1 MNTCLHGVKFRHSTY
16 FENWMLCGKRR
27 VLTIGLKPKNTHTQK
42 SQSEKIKKK
51 TKRQHYS
58 LHKKRQR
65 WVTTQKNNTFLRQR
79 STKARVKDFYFH
91 KIECSFGVNRH
102 RSTINHACTIAPLLF
117 VSRIPKEVYVV
128 RELWQL
134 VPFRTT
140 PGAENTVLLQCL
152 LFNYFINNVNF
163 R

>member
-1 MNTCLHGVKFRHSTY
+1 MKKLNKKQKDNTILST
-16 FENWMLCGKRR
+16 
-27 VLTIGLKPKNTHTQK
+27 KNGRD
-42 SQSEKIKKK
+42 E
-51 TKRQHYS
+51 S
-58 LHKKRQR
+58 LHKK
-65 WVTTQKNNTFLRQR
+65 KNNTFLRQR